1 MVEIFGRIDINASK
15 RSNNYFLQVKLVNKD
30 HKSNFN
36 EILLGVKPI
45 FLHGKRDTKGLI
57 FPLFKEKYKEIS
69 R

>member
-30 HKSNFN
+30 HKSNIN

-45 FLHGKRDTKGLI
+45 FLHGYKK
-57 FPLFKEKYKEIS
+57 KEILKV
-69 R
+69 

>member
-15 RSNNYFLQVKLVNKD
+15 RSNNYFLQVKLVKRD

-57 FPLFKEKYKEIS
+57 FPLFKEKYKGIS